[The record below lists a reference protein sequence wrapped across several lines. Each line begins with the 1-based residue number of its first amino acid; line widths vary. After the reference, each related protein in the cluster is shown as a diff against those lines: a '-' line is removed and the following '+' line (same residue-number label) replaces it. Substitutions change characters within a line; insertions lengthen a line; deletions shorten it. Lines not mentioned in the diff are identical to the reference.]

1 MASIS
6 EVNYEEIPGKA
17 NEIQQQGTQL
27 NAELS
32 SAWNSVNELRS
43 TWHGLRYNTL
53 ISYFNN
59 ITDSVNQLLK
69 LVICEITET
78 LGTVARNYAAADGSS
93 VAAVGAGSVTMIE
106 TLSDSDTSTMA
117 YNSGNASD
125 VQSAVNGNISNAED
139 YMNSIESIFTGINW
153 QSEASEIFRQKF
165 ASLKSQIVDA
175 LTNINTQFT
184 NLMQAAQADIEG
196 AESANTV
203 G

>member
-69 LVICEITET
+69 LVICEIPET

-184 NLMQAAQADIEG
+184 NLMQAAQSDIEG

>member
-69 LVICEITET
+69 LVICEIPET
-78 LGTVARNYAAADGSS
+78 LGTVAKNYAAADGSS
-93 VAAVGAGSVTMIE
+93 VAAVGAGSVTMVE

-139 YMNSIESIFTGINW
+139 YMNSIESIFAGINW
-153 QSEASEIFRQKF
+153 QSEASEAFSQKF
-165 ASLKSQIVDA
+165 AKLKAQIVDA
-175 LTNINTQFT
+175 LTNISTQFT
-184 NLMQAAQADIEG
+184 NLMQAAQSDIEG

>member
-69 LVICEITET
+69 LVICEIPET

>member
-17 NEIQQQGTQL
+17 NEIQQLGTQL

-43 TWHGLRYNTL
+43 SWHGLRYNTL

-69 LVICEITET
+69 LVICEIPES
-78 LGTVARNYAAADGSS
+78 LGTVARNYAAADGTT
-93 VAAVGAGSVTMIE
+93 VPAVGAGSITMIE
-106 TLSDSDTSTMA
+106 TLSDSDTSSLA
-117 YNSGNASD
+117 YNSGTASE

-139 YMNSIESIFTGINW
+139 FMNSIESTFTSINW
-153 QSEASEIFRQKF
+153 QSEASEAFRQKF
-165 ASLKSQIVDA
+165 TSLKSQIVDA
-175 LTNINTQFT
+175 LTNINSQFT
-184 NLMQAAQADIEG
+184 NLMQEAQSDIEG

>member
-1 MASIS
+1 MANIN

-17 NEIQQQGTQL
+17 NEMQQEGVQL

-32 SAWNSVNELRS
+32 AAWNRVNDLRS

-59 ITDSVNQLLK
+59 ITDEVNELLD
-69 LVICEITET
+69 LVICKIPET
-78 LGTVARNYAAADGSS
+78 LGIVAKNYASVEGTS

-106 TLSDSDTSTMA
+106 TLSESDTSTMA

-125 VQSAVNGNISNAED
+125 VQSTVSSNFSNAEN
-139 YMNSIESIFTGINW
+139 YMNSIESIFSSINW
-153 QSEASEIFRQKF
+153 ESDASETFRQKF
-165 ASLKSQIVDA
+165 KSLKSQIIDA

-184 NLMQAAQADIEG
+184 NLMQAAQTDIES
-196 AESANTV
+196 AESANTIN
-203 G
+203 